1 MKILGTSVL
10 IKPDILPKRTKSG
23 TLIIP
28 KNSKEMLPQWGI
40 AVDVGKACKVVKI
53 GDHLNFPRESATV
66 IVIDDV
72 DHYIISEHKMLI
84 AMEKL
89 KTKI

>member
-10 IKPDILPKRTKSG
+10 IKPDILPERTKSG

-53 GDHLNFPRESATV
+53 GDHLNFPRKSATV
-66 IVIDDV
+66 IVIEDE
-72 DHYIISEHKMLI
+72 DHYICNEHQI
-84 AMEKL
+84 FFTREK
-89 KTKI
+89 